1 MIHVDFNDLD
11 DMMGFVKT
19 LAGMLPE
26 KAAPAMAEAHSQ
38 IPVAPSPA
46 PSLASPV
53 QDWAPAGTPPVQG
66 PAQAAAPSGQPKPV
80 PTASAAPSPAPSAVP
95 TSSIAYA
102 LDDLARAA
110 GTLMDTGRQAELVS
124 LLQQFGV
131 ASLPELP
138 QAHYWAFATALRGL
152 GAQI

>member
-1 MIHVDFNDLD
+1 MIHVDFNDLN
-11 DMMGFVKT
+11 DMMDFAKT

-26 KAAPAMAEAHSQ
+26 KEAPARDVADPRP
-38 IPVAPSPA
+38 PVTPPLPQAPASPA
-46 PSLASPV
+46 
-53 QDWAPAGTPPVQG
+53 QGWGPAGTPAVQS
-66 PAQAAAPSGQPKPV
+66 PAQAAAPSARPQPAAMPSAAPAPSPV
-80 PTASAAPSPAPSAVP
+80 PTSP
-95 TSSIAYA
+95 TTYA

-110 GTLMDTGRQAELVS
+110 GTLMDTGRQAELVG

-138 QAHYWAFATALRGL
+138 QAQYGAFATALRGL

>member
-1 MIHVDFNDLD
+1 MIHVDFNDLN
-11 DMMGFVKT
+11 DMMDFAKT

-26 KAAPAMAEAHSQ
+26 KEAPARAVADSRP
-38 IPVAPSPA
+38 PVTPPL
-46 PSLASPV
+46 P
-53 QDWAPAGTPPVQG
+53 QAPAS
-66 PAQAAAPSGQPKPV
+66 PAQAAAPSARPQPVAMPSAAPVPSPV
-80 PTASAAPSPAPSAVP
+80 PTSP
-95 TSSIAYA
+95 TTYA

-110 GTLMDTGRQAELVS
+110 GTLMDTGRQAELVG

-138 QAHYWAFATALRGL
+138 QAQYGAFATALRGL

>member
-1 MIHVDFNDLD
+1 MIHVDFNDLN
-11 DMMGFVKT
+11 DMMDFAKT

-26 KAAPAMAEAHSQ
+26 KEAPARAVADSRP
-38 IPVAPSPA
+38 PVTPPLPQSPA
-46 PSLASPV
+46 S
-53 QDWAPAGTPPVQG
+53 
-66 PAQAAAPSGQPKPV
+66 PAQAAAASARAQPAGM
-80 PTASAAPSPAPSAVP
+80 ASATQPAAPSPVP
-95 TSSIAYA
+95 TSPTTYA

-110 GTLMDTGRQAELVS
+110 GTLMDTGRQAELVG

-138 QAHYWAFATALRGL
+138 QAQYGAFATALRGL

>member
-1 MIHVDFNDLD
+1 MIHVDFNDLN
-11 DMMGFVKT
+11 DMLDFAKT

-26 KAAPAMAEAHSQ
+26 KEAPARAVADSRP
-38 IPVAPSPA
+38 PVTPPLPQAPASPA
-46 PSLASPV
+46 
-53 QDWAPAGTPPVQG
+53 QGWAPAGTPAVQG
-66 PAQAAAPSGQPKPV
+66 PAQAASPSAQPQLAGMASAAQPPVPSPV
-80 PTASAAPSPAPSAVP
+80 PTSP
-95 TSSIAYA
+95 TTYA

-110 GTLMDTGRQAELVS
+110 GTLMDTGRQAELVG

-138 QAHYWAFATALRGL
+138 QAQYGAFATALRGL

>member
-80 PTASAAPSPAPSAVP
+80 PTASAA
-95 TSSIAYA
+95 

-138 QAHYWAFATALRGL
+138 QAQYGAFATALRGL

>member
-1 MIHVDFNDLD
+1 MIHVDFNDLN
-11 DMMGFVKT
+11 DMMDFAKT

-26 KAAPAMAEAHSQ
+26 KEAPARAVADSRP
-38 IPVAPSPA
+38 PVTPPL
-46 PSLASPV
+46 P
-53 QDWAPAGTPPVQG
+53 QAPAS
-66 PAQAAAPSGQPKPV
+66 PAQAAAPSARPQPAGMASATQPPAPSPV
-80 PTASAAPSPAPSAVP
+80 PTSP
-95 TSSIAYA
+95 TTYA

-138 QAHYWAFATALRGL
+138 QAQYGAFATALRGL